1 MMNMK
6 LSASII
12 LALCLACST
21 FAKAASPFGTND
33 KFKYEINAGF
43 NIGGSCPL
51 PLPAEIRK
59 IESYNPDLNLTIGIK
74 GTYYFNDKWGLST
87 SVGFGTK
94 GMSTGASVKDY
105 GMEIIQEDSR
115 VKGRWTGKV
124 HTSYSS
130 SQLAI
135 PITAVYR
142 FNNRWQVEAGP
153 YVAIAMRNE
162 FKGYV
167 YEGYLREG
175 DPTGEKAVFE
185 GDSRAYYDFN
195 DELRTFQWGL
205 QLSGK
210 WMAFKHFAVNANL
223 TWGLN
228 DIFKSSFKTVTFNM
242 YPIFLNLGFGYVF

>member
-1 MMNMK
+1 MK
-6 LSASII
+6 AMKIRACVLIGLSI
-12 LALCLACST
+12 LGGSV
-21 FAKAASPFGTND
+21 AKAQSEVLAFD
-33 KFKYEINAGF
+33 KFRYEINAGLS
-43 NIGGSCPL
+43 IGGSCPL

-59 IESYNPDLNLTIGIK
+59 IESYNPDLNLSLGIK
-74 GTYYFNDKWGLST
+74 ATKYFDNKWGLSAALRFE
-87 SVGFGTK
+87 SK
-94 GMSTGASVKDY
+94 GMTTGASVKDY

-124 HTSYSS
+124 HTSYHS

-135 PITAVYR
+135 PVNVVYR
-142 FNNRWQVEAGP
+142 FNPKWEVEAGP

-167 YEGYLREG
+167 HDGYLREG
-175 DPTGEKAVFE
+175 NPTGEKAVFE

-195 DELRTFQWGL
+195 DELRTFQWGI
-205 QLSGK
+205 QLAGK
-210 WMAFKHFAVNANL
+210 WMAFRHFAVNANL